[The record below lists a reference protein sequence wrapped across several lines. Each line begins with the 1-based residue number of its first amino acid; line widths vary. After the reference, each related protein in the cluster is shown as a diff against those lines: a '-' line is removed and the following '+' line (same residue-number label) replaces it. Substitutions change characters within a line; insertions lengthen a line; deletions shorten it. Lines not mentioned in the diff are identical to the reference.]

1 MVPLTPSPIISSTEL
16 GSMSVLFTAAT
27 AFAKGWRECRSS
39 AATASKSS
47 SETWISTTEG
57 CPWVRVPVLSM
68 STIPTSFAVWIASAF
83 RIISPFLEAA
93 PVPVIRAIG
102 VASPKAQGQAMTM
115 VDMKPKMA
123 RERGSLTVVTHGR

>member
-1 MVPLTPSPIISSTEL
+1 M
-16 GSMSVLFTAAT
+16 
-27 AFAKGWRECRSS
+27 
-39 AATASKSS
+39 
-47 SETWISTTEG
+47 
-57 CPWVRVPVLSM
+57 RVPVLSM